1 MKILVTGC
9 AGFIGFHLANKLS
22 QNKNNI
28 IFGIDNV
35 NNYYDIKLKKDR
47 LKILKQNKNFKF
59 SKFDITSFTR
69 INSFFKKKKIDIVIH
84 LAAQAGVRYSITNSE
99 AYVKSNLIGFYNII
113 ENSRLFKIK
122 KFFYASTSSVYGDS
136 NNFPLSEFS
145 NTNNPKSFYAATK
158 KSNEVLAYSYY
169 EIFKFKAIGLRFF
182 TVYGEFGRPDM
193 ALFKFTKCIIENK
206 KIELFNGGDHVRD
219 FTYISDVVESIR
231 RLITKKFDFPEI
243 FNISSSN
250 PQQLKK
256 FLKITEQIIGKKA
269 KIINKKMQKGD
280 VYKTHGDSKKLQK
293 KINFLPSVDI
303 DEGIKK
309 FINWYKKYYKLDE
322 KNK

>member
-1 MKILVTGC
+1 M
-9 AGFIGFHLANKLS
+9 
-22 QNKNNI
+22 Q
-28 IFGIDNV
+28 
-35 NNYYDIKLKKDR
+35 
-47 LKILKQNKNFKF
+47 
-59 SKFDITSFTR
+59 
-69 INSFFKKKKIDIVIH
+69 
-84 LAAQAGVRYSITNSE
+84 
-99 AYVKSNLIGFYNII
+99 
-113 ENSRLFKIK
+113 
-122 KFFYASTSSVYGDS
+122 
-136 NNFPLSEFS
+136 
-145 NTNNPKSFYAATK
+145 
-158 KSNEVLAYSYY
+158 
-169 EIFKFKAIGLRFF
+169 
-182 TVYGEFGRPDM
+182 
-193 ALFKFTKCIIENK
+193 
-206 KIELFNGGDHVRD
+206 
-219 FTYISDVVESIR
+219 
-231 RLITKKFDFPEI
+231 I